1 MTHTTDI
8 AMMDQSPSEQL
19 GKIKVLI
26 MDSNKNAAELIK
38 DIFSE
43 LGFANVIVANDG
55 FQGVQIMKDERI
67 DLIFTDRELSSL
79 EYIKF

>member
-1 MTHTTDI
+1 
-8 AMMDQSPSEQL
+8 MMDQSPSEQL